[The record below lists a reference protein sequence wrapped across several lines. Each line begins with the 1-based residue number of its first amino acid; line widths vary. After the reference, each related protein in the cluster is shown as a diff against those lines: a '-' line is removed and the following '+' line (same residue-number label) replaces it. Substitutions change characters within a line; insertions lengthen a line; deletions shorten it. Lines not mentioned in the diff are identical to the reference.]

1 MPASQAPQWQRCG
14 AFFLGHAMPQITE
27 FAPVDGDVHSR
38 LVDHGGEGFAVLREQ
53 YVGDIRDYCIAR
65 HNEGLHGSSD
75 FRLMA
80 SLPAVVIEHYCNVN
94 QVSFREFMQNP
105 EHVKRMVNDP
115 ALADFRIAP
124 GRM

>member
-1 MPASQAPQWQRCG
+1 MDTQFAPQ
-14 AFFLGHAMPQITE
+14 
-27 FAPVDGDVHSR
+27 DGNVHTR
-38 LVDHGGEGFAVLREQ
+38 LVQHGDDGAVVVREQ
-53 YVGDIRDYCIAR
+53 YVGDIRDNCIAR
-65 HNEGLHGSSD
+65 RNEGYHGTKD

-80 SLPAVVIEHYCNVN
+80 SLPPVLIEHYCNVN
-94 QVSFREFMQNP
+94 QITFREFMHNP

>member
-1 MPASQAPQWQRCG
+1 MA
-14 AFFLGHAMPQITE
+14 LDTI
-27 FAPVDGDVHSR
+27 FAPSDGNVHGR
-38 LVDHGGEGFAVLREQ
+38 WVENDDGAQVVREQ

-65 HNEGLHGSSD
+65 HNEGHHGD
-75 FRLMA
+75 KDMKLMA
-80 SLPAVVIEHYCNVN
+80 SFPAVVIEHYCNVN
-94 QVSFREFMQNP
+94 GITFREWMNNP

>member
-1 MPASQAPQWQRCG
+1 MGTQ
-14 AFFLGHAMPQITE
+14 
-27 FAPVDGDVHSR
+27 FAAADGDVHTKF
-38 LVDHGGEGFAVLREQ
+38 VQHGDEGAVVVREQ
-53 YVGDIRDYCIAR
+53 FVGDIRENCIAR
-65 HNEGLHGSSD
+65 HNEGHHGFKD

-94 QVSFREFMQNP
+94 QITFREFMGNP

>member
-1 MPASQAPQWQRCG
+1 MD
-14 AFFLGHAMPQITE
+14 TK
-27 FAPVDGDVHSR
+27 FAPADGDVHGR
-38 LVDHGGEGFAVLREQ
+38 WVDHGHEGSVVVREQ

-65 HNEGLHGSSD
+65 HNEGHHGASD
-75 FRLMA
+75 MKLMA

-94 QVSFREFMQNP
+94 GITFREWMKNP

>member
-1 MPASQAPQWQRCG
+1 MAQETVFAQA
-14 AFFLGHAMPQITE
+14 
-27 FAPVDGDVHSR
+27 DGDVHGKW
-38 LVDHGGEGFAVLREQ
+38 VEHGNEGAVVVREQ
-53 YVGDIRDYCIAR
+53 FVGDIRDYCIAR
-65 HNEGLHGSSD
+65 HNEGHHGASD
-75 FRLMA
+75 FKLMA

-94 QVSFREFMQNP
+94 GITFREWMKNP

>member
-1 MPASQAPQWQRCG
+1 MATHTIFAPQ
-14 AFFLGHAMPQITE
+14 
-27 FAPVDGDVHSR
+27 DGDVHGR
-38 LVDHGGEGFAVLREQ
+38 WVETDEGAQVVREQ

-65 HNEGLHGSSD
+65 HNEGLHGAKD
-75 FRLMA
+75 MKLMA
-80 SLPAVVIEHYCNVN
+80 SFPAVVIEHYCNTN
-94 QVSFREFMQNP
+94 GITFREWMRNP